1 MNEPQ
6 LHNFEGRVA
15 RIVAP
20 LIARRA
26 RKQSMREEL
35 LSHFHQAYEEEFA
48 RLGDESLATQATL
61 HRLGDADQL
70 SSRLQASVPF
80 FEMLMCL
87 IFPRKE
93 LLMSRWFWIL
103 LGCLVALF
111 GTAMVLPALA
121 KMKHSGGLTTDVAEA
136 LAIGV
141 AIVVAGL
148 GLLAYGIRRLIRAS

>member
-1 MNEPQ
+1 MNERR
-6 LHNFEGRVA
+6 LGDFEGRVA

-20 LIARRA
+20 LVARGA
-26 RKQSMREEL
+26 RKKSMREEL
-35 LSHFHQAYEEEFA
+35 LCHFHQAYEEEFA
-48 RLGDESLATQATL
+48 RLGDERLATDATFR
-61 HRLGDADQL
+61 RLGDADEL
-70 SSRLQASVPF
+70 SSRLQSSVPF
-80 FEMLMCL
+80 LEMLICL

-93 LLMSRWFWIL
+93 LIMSRWFWIL

-111 GTAMVLPALA
+111 GTALVLPALA
-121 KMKHSGGLTTDVAEA
+121 KMKHAGGLTTDTAEA